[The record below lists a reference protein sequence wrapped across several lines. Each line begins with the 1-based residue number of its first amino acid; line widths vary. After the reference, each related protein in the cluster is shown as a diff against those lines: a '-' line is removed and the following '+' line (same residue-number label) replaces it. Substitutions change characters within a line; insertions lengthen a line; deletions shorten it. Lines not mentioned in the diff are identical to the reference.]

1 VLPAL
6 AALLWLL
13 PPGPAQAGDLRFL
26 QLFTPAEQLGGE
38 LTLQDL
44 QAPPLAPL
52 ALAEQGRQ
60 RRSRDPFVA
69 LPPTWRRPWRQLQ
82 ATTPAWRWQ
91 RAQLLTASWPDL
103 PAPVVVPLVLHSDGT
118 VDVFLDGPGA
128 PAVTA
133 ALQSLL
139 TRLAMPPKGS
149 VQPLQLELQPRPLLS
164 LQ

>member
-1 VLPAL
+1 M
-6 AALLWLL
+6 
-13 PPGPAQAGDLRFL
+13 
-26 QLFTPAEQLGGE
+26 GGE

-44 QAPPLAPL
+44 QAPSLAPV

-69 LPPTWRRPWRQLQ
+69 LPPSGRRPWQRLRRATSPPLQ
-82 ATTPAWRWQ
+82 WQ
-91 RAQLLTASWPDL
+91 RLRLLTASWPDL

-118 VDVFLDGPGA
+118 VDVFLDGPGS
-128 PAVTA
+128 PSVTA

-139 TRLAMPPKGS
+139 SRLAAPPRGS